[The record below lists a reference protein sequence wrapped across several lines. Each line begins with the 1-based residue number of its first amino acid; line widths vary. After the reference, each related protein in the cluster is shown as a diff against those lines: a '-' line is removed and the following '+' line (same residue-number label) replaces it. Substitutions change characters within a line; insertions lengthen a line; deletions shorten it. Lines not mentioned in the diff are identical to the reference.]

1 MKFKTQLLHSGAG
14 ADAHT
19 GALTTPIYQ
28 SSTFTYGTAA
38 EGKARFAGEQPGF
51 IYSRMGNPTVQAL
64 EQQLA
69 KLEGADEA
77 LVVASGMAAV
87 SSIFYALV
95 SSGDEVAFI
104 DPVYGGTAAFLINT
118 LSRAGITVSRYL
130 SDDDLLANINP
141 GTKLVLFEPIT
152 NPNLKVTDYR
162 KVKAAAAK
170 TGAITVCD
178 NTFLTPYLFKPLEH
192 GIDLVM
198 HSGTKYLSGHGD
210 IIAGVVAGRAELMQQ
225 VRTIALKHIGA
236 PIGPQEAYLLQRGL
250 RTLALRMDAHLT
262 GAAKVAEFLAQH
274 PLVAKVIYPGL
285 TTDAGYP
292 VLAETVGAFGG
303 MVSIELAGGFDR
315 AARFLDS
322 LQLFTQAVSLGD
334 LESLACHPASTTH
347 AAMDAPSRLA
357 AGVTDDLI
365 RLSIGVEDAEDL
377 IADLQQA
384 LQAAVR

>member
-14 ADAHT
+14 ADAQT

-38 EGKARFAGEQPGF
+38 DGKARFSGEQPGF

-69 KLEGADEA
+69 VLEGADEA

-95 SSGDEVAFI
+95 SAGDEVAFI

-118 LSRAGITVSRYL
+118 LSRAGITVSRFQ

-170 TGAITVCD
+170 TGALTICD

-210 IIAGVVAGRAELMQQ
+210 IIAGVVAGRQPLMQQ
-225 VRTIALKHIGA
+225 VRTVALKHIGA
-236 PIGPQEAYLLQRGL
+236 PIGPQEAYLLQRGM
-250 RTLALRMDAHLT
+250 RTLALRMDAHLA
-262 GAAKVAEFLAQH
+262 GAAQVAAFLAQH
-274 PLVAKVIYPGL
+274 PAVDKVIYPGL
-285 TTDAGYP
+285 TTDAGYT

-303 MVSIELAGGFDR
+303 MVSIELRGGFAR
-315 AARFLDS
+315 AARFLDQ
-322 LQLFTQAVSLGD
+322 LKLFTQAVSLGD

-347 AAMDAPSRLA
+347 AAMDAASRLA
-357 AGVTDDLI
+357 AGVTDDLT
-365 RLSIGVEDAEDL
+365 RLSIGVEDPADL

-384 LQAAVR
+384 LQG

>member
-14 ADAHT
+14 ADAQT

-38 EGKARFAGEQPGF
+38 DGKARFAGEQPGF

-69 KLEGADEA
+69 VLEGADEA

-118 LSRAGITVSRYL
+118 LSRAGIKVSRYL
-130 SDDDLLANINP
+130 SDDDLLANINA

-152 NPNLKVTDYR
+152 NPNLKVADYR

-170 TGAITVCD
+170 TGAITLCD
-178 NTFLTPYLFKPLEH
+178 NTFLTPYLFKPLQH

-210 IIAGVVAGRAELMQQ
+210 IIAGVVAGRSELMQQ

-250 RTLALRMDAHLT
+250 RTLALRMDAHLA

-274 PLVAKVIYPGL
+274 PAVAKVIYPGL
-285 TTDAGYP
+285 TSDAGYP
-292 VLAETVGAFGG
+292 ILAETVGAFGG
-303 MVSIELAGGFDR
+303 MVSIELTGGFAR
-315 AARFLDS
+315 AARFLDQ

-347 AAMDAPSRLA
+347 AAMDAASRLA

-365 RLSIGVEDAEDL
+365 RLSIGVEDPDDL
-377 IADLQQA
+377 IIDLQQA
-384 LQAAVR
+384 LQA

>member
-14 ADAHT
+14 AEPQT

-28 SSTFTYGTAA
+28 SSTFTYGNAA
-38 EGKARFAGEQPGF
+38 EGKARFAGEHAGF
-51 IYSRMGNPTVQAL
+51 IYSRMGNPTVHAL

-69 KLEGADEA
+69 ELEGAEEA

-95 SSGDEVAFI
+95 SAGDEVAFI

-118 LSRAGITVSRYL
+118 LTRAGIHVSSYC
-130 SDDDLLANINP
+130 SDDDLLANIKA

-152 NPNLKVTDYR
+152 NPNLKVSDYR
-162 KVKAAAAK
+162 KVIAAAEK

-178 NTFLTPYLFKPLEH
+178 NTFLTPYLFNPLAK
-192 GIDLVM
+192 GIDIVM
-198 HSGTKYLSGHGD
+198 HSATKYLSGHGD
-210 IIAGVVAGRAELMQQ
+210 IIAGVVAGKRQLMQSI
-225 VRTIALKHIGA
+225 RTIALKHIGA

-262 GAAKVAEFLAQH
+262 GAAQVAEFLAKH
-274 PLVAKVIYPGL
+274 PAVTRVIYPGL
-285 TTDAGYP
+285 ADDPGHIT
-292 VLAETVGAFGG
+292 LADTVGAYGG
-303 MVSIELAGGFDR
+303 MVSIELSGGFTR
-315 AARFLDS
+315 AARFLDK
-322 LQLFTQAVSLGD
+322 LTLFTQAVSLGD

-347 AAMDAPSRLA
+347 AAMSENARQQ

-365 RLSIGVEDAEDL
+365 RLSIGVEAPEDL
-377 IADLQQA
+377 IADLAQA
-384 LQAAVR
+384 LAFA

>member
-1 MKFKTQLLHSGAG
+1 MKFKTQLLHSGSG
-14 ADAHT
+14 ADKHS

-38 EGKARFAGEQPGF
+38 DGKARFAGEQAGF

-69 KLEGADEA
+69 VLEGADEA
-77 LVVASGMAAV
+77 LVIASGMAAV

-118 LSRAGITVSRYL
+118 LSRAGITVSRYQ
-130 SDDDLLANINP
+130 SDEDLLENISP

-162 KVKAAAAK
+162 KVVAAAMK
-170 TGAITVCD
+170 TGALTVCD
-178 NTFLTPYLFKPLEH
+178 NTFLTPYLFKPLAH
-192 GIDLVM
+192 GIDLVL

-210 IIAGVVAGRAELMQQ
+210 IIAGVVAGRQRLMQQ
-225 VRTIALKHIGA
+225 IRTIALKHLGA

-250 RTLALRMDAHLT
+250 RTLALRMDAHLA
-262 GAAKVAEFLAQH
+262 GAAVVAAFLAEH
-274 PLVAKVIYPGL
+274 PAVDKVIYPGL
-285 TTDAGYP
+285 TSDAGYP
-292 VLAETVGAFGG
+292 VLAETIGAFGG
-303 MVSIELAGGFDR
+303 MVSIELAGGFTR
-315 AARFLDS
+315 AAQVLDR
-322 LQLFTQAVSLGD
+322 LTLFTQAVSLGD

-365 RLSIGVEDAEDL
+365 RFSIGVEDPADL

-384 LQAAVR
+384 LA